1 MIDQQSRIHGLCHH
15 KVACPF
21 SPLLVKVGKL
31 ELGKKNKQKLQDGIL
46 VYTLLVS
53 REK

>member
-1 MIDQQSRIHGLCHH
+1 MIDQPSRIHGLCYH

-31 ELGKKNKQKLQDGIL
+31 ISGKKESTGNI
-46 VYTLLVS
+46 S
-53 REK
+53 